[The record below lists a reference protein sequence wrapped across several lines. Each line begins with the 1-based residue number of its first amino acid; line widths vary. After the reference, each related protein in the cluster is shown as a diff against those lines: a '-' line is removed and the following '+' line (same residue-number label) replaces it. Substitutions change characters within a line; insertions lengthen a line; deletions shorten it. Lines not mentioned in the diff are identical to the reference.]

1 MEGATV
7 FHVDLAPDADREARA
22 FALLDD
28 EEAARWHRFR
38 AAAPRRRFALCRA
51 ALRVALAERLGCPE
65 RRLSFG
71 YGEHGKPFAV
81 VDGRPAAVGFNVSH
95 GGRHGLIAVAAR
107 GWLGVDVEERVP
119 GRDLAGIGGM
129 IYGPTERRLLAEA
142 GGSRALRLFYR
153 IWTLKEALIKA
164 AGTGLFL
171 DPSGFEVPE
180 PMLHGA
186 RSGVFRF
193 PDAPSGDWSLVDLGE
208 CRFAAALA
216 YRLPGRGRI

>member
-1 MEGATV
+1 M
-7 FHVDLAPDADREARA
+7 
-22 FALLDD
+22 
-28 EEAARWHRFR
+28 
-38 AAAPRRRFALCRA
+38 
-51 ALRVALAERLGCPE
+51 
-65 RRLSFG
+65 
-71 YGEHGKPFAV
+71 
-81 VDGRPAAVGFNVSH
+81 GFNVSH